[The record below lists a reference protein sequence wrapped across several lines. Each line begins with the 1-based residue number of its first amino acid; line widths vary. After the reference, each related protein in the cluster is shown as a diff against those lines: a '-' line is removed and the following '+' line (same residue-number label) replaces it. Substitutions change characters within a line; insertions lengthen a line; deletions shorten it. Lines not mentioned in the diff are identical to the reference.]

1 MKINYKQQFFIAFGI
16 VLILFII
23 GSTTTE
29 YRGTGDHW
37 VYWPIVSIILAFI
50 LWFGGNALWSYIS
63 QKINRKK

>member
-50 LWFGGNALWSYIS
+50 L
-63 QKINRKK
+63 